1 MGLAMMDLSGA
12 HMAEAKRWGERLVA
26 KPSRPLQKH
35 RGNVL
40 RADGAIEA
48 IRIEFGLTTSG
59 EARDMIGRELR
70 IRAKETMG

>member
-1 MGLAMMDLSGA
+1 MGVIDVHLAD
-12 HMAEAKRWGERLVA
+12 AKRWGERLVA
-26 KPSRPLQKH
+26 KPSRPLKKH
-35 RGNVL
+35 RASVL

-70 IRAKETMG
+70 IRTKETLG